1 MLPEYFNL
9 NYIIMDKNQ
18 LTQKEKTTDFEISV
32 ERLHT
37 KAQLWISE
45 IEFIKIE
52 QNFLKE
58 LLTEHIIGLC
68 ETHNYDK
75 AKKFLNGIEHEAKLG
90 NKLIESNL
98 ALLLENIQLKKESKY
113 RDNHKLLKV
122 EIKNYIENFKY
133 IKEQVFELV
142 LLIMK
147 NEKERKL
154 LSK

>member
-1 MLPEYFNL
+1 ME
-9 NYIIMDKNQ
+9 KNQ
-18 LTQKEKTTDFEISV
+18 LTQKEEKSNLVISI

-37 KAQLWISE
+37 KAQQWISE

-58 LLTEHIIGLC
+58 LLSEHIIGLC

-75 AKKFLNGIEHEAKLG
+75 AKMFLNGIEHEAKLG
-90 NKLIESNL
+90 HKLIESIKEHKINL
-98 ALLLENIQLKKESKY
+98 ALLLENIQLKNETKY
-113 RDNHKLLKV
+113 RNNHKLLKI
-122 EIKNYIENFKY
+122 ELKNYIENFKY

-154 LSK
+154 LPE

>member
-1 MLPEYFNL
+1 
-9 NYIIMDKNQ
+9 MDKNQ
-18 LTQKEKTTDFEISV
+18 LTQKEKTTDFEISI

-37 KAQLWISE
+37 KSQQWISE

-58 LLTEHIIGLC
+58 LLSEHIIALC
-68 ETHNYDK
+68 ETHNYDQ
-75 AKKFLNGIEHEAKLG
+75 AKTLLNGIEHEAKLG
-90 NKLIESNL
+90 NKLIESIKEHKINL

-122 EIKNYIENFKY
+122 EVKNYIENFKY

-142 LLIMK
+142 LLIMR

>member
-1 MLPEYFNL
+1 ME
-9 NYIIMDKNQ
+9 KNQ
-18 LTQKEKTTDFEISV
+18 LTQKEEKSNLENSIG
-32 ERLHT
+32 RLHT
-37 KAQLWISE
+37 KAQQWISE

-58 LLTEHIIGLC
+58 LLSEHIIGLC

-75 AKKFLNGIEHEAKLG
+75 AKMFLIGIEHEAKLG
-90 NKLIESNL
+90 QTLIKSIKEHKINL
-98 ALLLENIQLKKESKY
+98 ALLLENIQLKNETKY
-113 RDNHKLLKV
+113 RNNHKLLKV
-122 EIKNYIENFKY
+122 EVKNYIENFKY

-154 LSK
+154 LPE